1 LPRVFNQQFCAG
13 FVASAVFFAKAS
25 FLQKQMANAAI
36 KLAHGLAALP
46 RHVSRMNEITP
57 CRK

>member
-1 LPRVFNQQFCAG
+1 M
-13 FVASAVFFAKAS
+13 FFAKAS

-46 RHVSRMNEITP
+46 RHASRMNEITP
-57 CRK
+57 RRK

>member
-25 FLQKQMANAAI
+25 LQKQMANAAI

-46 RHVSRMNEITP
+46 RHASRMNEITP
-57 CRK
+57 RRK